1 MLGRGWCVSQIGIEI
16 SQSLEEGGS
25 PFSETVEDGKHTA
38 GDKGS
43 LGKCLFFSKI
53 EIPNMMIFGD
63 GAFGRQFDSECG
75 ALIVS
80 FVLL

>member
-1 MLGRGWCVSQIGIEI
+1 MENTQLGTKGHWENVCS
-16 SQSLEEGGS
+16 S
-25 PFSETVEDGKHTA
+25 PRF
-38 GDKGS
+38 
-43 LGKCLFFSKI
+43 